1 MYRERVGRDCLLF
14 WISAWRAVAPGATSP
29 TTKASPVA
37 STAATKIGV
46 TSRWKLIPP
55 ALAAVSSEWRPIDPT
70 VNTVANS
77 TAAGITRKAF
87 SGIE

>member
-1 MYRERVGRDCLLF
+1 M
-14 WISAWRAVAPGATSP
+14 
-29 TTKASPVA
+29 A

-77 TAAGITRKAF
+77 TAAGITMKAF